1 MPAMRIA
8 LPLVGRIT
16 EKSARSCPWDLQYLC
31 GRASV
36 DREVGNAAMPGT
48 LGIHH
53 LAGAKDL
60 GQSLHVCMCMLSCF
74 SCVPLFATPWTVAP
88 QAPLSMWFSRQEYWS
103 GFHFLLQ
110 GIFPTQGSNP
120 CFLPLLHWQA
130 GSLPAEPPGKPHYV
144 YSQSLLFTCFIHG
157 SVYLLILNSW
167 FFPPPPK
174 PSASCPQGKG

>member
-36 DREVGNAAMPGT
+36 DREVGNAAMPGA

-60 GQSLHVCMCMLSCF
+60 GQSLHVCVCMLSCF

-88 QAPLSMWFSRQEYWS
+88 QAPLSMWFSRQEYRS
-103 GFHFLLQ
+103 GLPCSTPGDL
-110 GIFPTQGSNP
+110 SNP
-120 CFLPLLHWQA
+120 GTEPMSLTSPALA
-130 GSLPAEPPGKPHYV
+130 GVFFSTSATWEA
-144 YSQSLLFTCFIHG
+144 QSMHTHPDNCL
-157 SVYLLILNSW
+157 LNSV
-167 FFPPPPK
+167 
-174 PSASCPQGKG
+174 S